1 MKLLQNLNIR
11 TKLYL
16 LLLPPL
22 IGLIAL
28 ASILVSQSVNRTTQT
43 RELSKL
49 VALSIEN
56 AKLGYLLTEERKYGN
71 FMLWDH
77 EAGNFASRDRHIAPF
92 KRSIE
97 ATDTVIRKINE
108 IAQTIDW
115 KSLEPVFTDMLNA
128 YLDELK
134 KIDGFRKST
143 FDYSG
148 KRDPRYEWY
157 TNTAAAAGSLLG
169 LISYQTTESTL
180 TRKVQAYEI
189 FLNMRTKFAS
199 AISLASH
206 LVREDS
212 IPIRWFGD
220 FGGHYRHFLALRD
233 QFNYTASPELV
244 EALSEGMTHADF
256 DRTLKLLFW
265 MGNLERVDGGFDL
278 HEAVRELPYPGD
290 RTRLMDYTETMFN
303 ETLPGILDGIQNQL
317 EIDLTSYAQKHIQQ
331 LVSTRNKVLVFGV
344 LIVILTLLASIPI
357 ISAITGRLRNVQTRM
372 DDIATGEGDLTKRLE
387 VQGSDEIARLSHSF
401 NLFVD
406 NIVSVLELIRSTNS
420 RLEQSSEVMLG
431 SSQEMNVVSRST
443 DGQIREVTQ
452 SANVMKAANK
462 DMSDAAMDIASASN
476 QLAVA
481 TEELSNSIHEI
492 AKTCSEESTVSEK
505 AKKQAEK
512 AQGVTSDLMDYARE
526 INSIVKIISDIAAQT
541 NLLALNAT
549 IEAASAGEAGKG
561 FAVVANEVK
570 ELARQSAG
578 ATEKITRQVEQ
589 IQSASSSSYEAIS
602 EISKIIDQVNH
613 YSMSI
618 ASAAEQQSATTNEI
632 AQSVNNVSSQVT
644 RLSDKIT
651 AFFQSS
657 ETISDRLR
665 DAAEASTR
673 ILQETERI
681 KHQANDLNAIEEE
694 NKQLISRFKLTA

>member
-1 MKLLQNLNIR
+1 
-11 TKLYL
+11 
-16 LLLPPL
+16 
-22 IGLIAL
+22 
-28 ASILVSQSVNRTTQT
+28 
-43 RELSKL
+43 
-49 VALSIEN
+49 
-56 AKLGYLLTEERKYGN
+56 
-71 FMLWDH
+71 MLWDH

-92 KRSIE
+92 KKSIE
-97 ATDTVIRKINE
+97 NTDTVIREINA
-108 IAQTIDW
+108 ITKTIDW
-115 KSLEPVFTDMLNA
+115 QSLEPAFTDMLNK

-199 AISLASH
+199 AISLTSH

-212 IPIRWFGD
+212 IPVRWFGD

-233 QFNYTASPELV
+233 QFNYTADAELV
-244 EALSEGMTHADF
+244 DALREGMQQRDF
-256 DRTLKLLFW
+256 DMTLKLLFW

-290 RTRLMDYTETMFN
+290 RQKLMDYTETMFN
-303 ETLPGILDGIQNQL
+303 ETLPDILNGIQSVL
-317 EIDLTSYAQKHIQQ
+317 EKDLTTYAERHIDQ
-331 LVSTRNKVLVFGV
+331 LISTRNRILSFGILV
-344 LIVILTLLASIPI
+344 VILTLLASVPI
-357 ISAITGRLRNVQTRM
+357 ISAITRRLRKVQIRM
-372 DDIATGEGDLTKRLE
+372 DDIATGEGDLTQRLE
-387 VQGSDEIARLSHSF
+387 VQGKDEIARLSLSF

-406 NIVSVLELIRSTNS
+406 NIVSVLELIQSTNA
-420 RLEQSSEVMLG
+420 RLEQSSGVMLG
-431 SSQEMNVVSRST
+431 SVQEMNTVSRST
-443 DGQIREVTQ
+443 DGQIREVTR
-452 SANVMKAANK
+452 SANTMKAANK
-462 DMSDAAMDIASASN
+462 DMSDAAMDIAGASN

-505 AKKQAEK
+505 AKKQAEI
-512 AQGVTSDLMDYARE
+512 AQSVTANLMDYARE

-589 IQSASSSSYEAIS
+589 IQTASSSSFDAIS

-632 AQSVNNVSSQVT
+632 AQSVSNVSNQVT
-644 RLSDKIT
+644 RLSDKIS
-651 AFFQSS
+651 AFFESS
-657 ETISDRLR
+657 GTISERLK

-681 KHQANDLNAIEEE
+681 KLQANDLNSIEEE
-694 NKQLISRFKLTA
+694 NKHLISRFKLK

>member
-134 KIDGFRKST
+134 KIEGFRKST

-244 EALSEGMTHADF
+244 EALREGMTHADF
-256 DRTLKLLFW
+256 DMTLKLLFW

-290 RTRLMDYTETMFN
+290 RTRLMEYTETMFN

-372 DDIATGEGDLTKRLE
+372 DDIATGEGDLTKRLD

-431 SSQEMNVVSRST
+431 SSQEMNVFSRST

>member
-1 MKLLQNLNIR
+1 
-11 TKLYL
+11 
-16 LLLPPL
+16 
-22 IGLIAL
+22 
-28 ASILVSQSVNRTTQT
+28 
-43 RELSKL
+43 
-49 VALSIEN
+49 
-56 AKLGYLLTEERKYGN
+56 
-71 FMLWDH
+71 
-77 EAGNFASRDRHIAPF
+77 
-92 KRSIE
+92 
-97 ATDTVIRKINE
+97 
-108 IAQTIDW
+108 
-115 KSLEPVFTDMLNA
+115 
-128 YLDELK
+128 
-134 KIDGFRKST
+134 
-143 FDYSG
+143 
-148 KRDPRYEWY
+148 
-157 TNTAAAAGSLLG
+157 
-169 LISYQTTESTL
+169 
-180 TRKVQAYEI
+180 
-189 FLNMRTKFAS
+189 
-199 AISLASH
+199 
-206 LVREDS
+206 
-212 IPIRWFGD
+212 
-220 FGGHYRHFLALRD
+220 
-233 QFNYTASPELV
+233 
-244 EALSEGMTHADF
+244 
-256 DRTLKLLFW
+256 TLKLLFW

-290 RTRLMDYTETMFN
+290 RTRLMEYTETMFN

-372 DDIATGEGDLTKRLE
+372 DDIATGEGDLTKRLD